1 MCSPTKRRR
10 HDAHAACLSTRLTD
24 PVSPSESAPDDQFSA
39 SDGDTRCTD
48 SPELSPLLTRAMTV
62 DMDLLPLVDVDLPD
76 LPQPSDTAAFER
88 LPHVQMPL
96 DGAPLDE
103 ARLGIGEELEMI
115 PRSEGLEILRM
126 SSGVKVE
133 LQALTKGELLG
144 YPLDAIPPSRDSS
157 LETLVLPPSP
167 RDNDNDDD
175 EVHEAVLGELLDS
188 QADWP
193 SHPRSPPPPQYDEA
207 FLHKHARWQDALR
220 AALAKA
226 DGYTRSLVGA
236 AAANSPCGT
245 MVVLARISPRQIAAL
260 HPPARELVQQLL
272 DITRVHAAF
281 EHSSLDPHAFEL
293 ASLSSSSSTT
303 FSFSET
309 TSPSLSPPSSSSYL
323 DGQVDLS
330 LLKREIA

>member
-76 LPQPSDTAAFER
+76 LPQVRLRSPTPAAHAALAHAHPHAHGHPQLTRFRVARAQPSDTAAFER

-126 SSGVKVE
+126 SSGVKV
-133 LQALTKGELLG
+133 
-144 YPLDAIPPSRDSS
+144 S
-157 LETLVLPPSP
+157 TLPYRNLS
-167 RDNDNDDD
+167 
-175 EVHEAVLGELLDS
+175 
-188 QADWP
+188 
-193 SHPRSPPPPQYDEA
+193 Y
-207 FLHKHARWQDALR
+207 
-220 AALAKA
+220 
-226 DGYTRSLVGA
+226 
-236 AAANSPCGT
+236 GT
-245 MVVLARISPRQIAAL
+245 
-260 HPPARELVQQLL
+260 
-272 DITRVHAAF
+272 
-281 EHSSLDPHAFEL
+281 
-293 ASLSSSSSTT
+293 LS
-303 FSFSET
+303 FH
-309 TSPSLSPPSSSSYL
+309 Y
-323 DGQVDLS
+323 
-330 LLKREIA
+330 